1 MDLDSL
7 IERKRERFEQLE
19 REIAD
24 PRLFENR
31 KRAGEIMRE
40 HASIKELLGR
50 WKRLETARR
59 QLDDNRELATSRD
72 VEIAAMADDEIPDL
86 EERVTDLERE
96 IQIDLLPP
104 DENEDRDAIV
114 EIRAG
119 TGGSEAAIFAA
130 DLYRM
135 YNRYAEAA
143 GLKTEDLES
152 SPSELGGLKEVIFR
166 VSGESVFRK
175 LRYES
180 GVHRVQRVP
189 ATEAQGR
196 IHTSTAT
203 VAVLPEAQDVDVELK
218 PDDLRIE
225 VSRAGGPG
233 GQGVNTT
240 DSAVQ
245 VLHIP
250 TGRIVRCQDGRSQIK
265 NKERALSILRARLL
279 ERKQREEAEKY
290 SAQRRG
296 QIGTGGR
303 EEKIRTYN
311 FPQNRVTDHRIGLTL
326 YNLDRVMEGDLGEL
340 IRALQVAD
348 VAERLKES
356 AVLSE
361 LESSSPLRISLHQFE
376 ADSARNL
383 LTTLRLDYERMTVL
397 DVLQSTTAYFKKR
410 GIENPRLNAEH
421 LLAHALGRTRMELYL
436 EFERTLGEVELAPLR
451 KLVQRRGEGEPLQHL
466 LGTVEF
472 CGDTFLCDNRAL
484 VPATRN
490 RAVRG
495 TRRIKNRESRIENRG
510 RWNRQRRDCA
520 QSGKKISRGTNFRRG
535 RLGRCARPHARKRDP
550 ARLKWTRPIEKKQSS

>member
-1 MDLDSL
+1 MRLTHRRYIIMDLNSL

-24 PRLFENR
+24 PRLFDNR

-40 HASIKELLGR
+40 HAGIKELLGR
-50 WKRLETARR
+50 WNRLETARR
-59 QLDDNRELATSRD
+59 QLDDNRELATSSD

-86 EERVTDLERE
+86 EERVLDLERE
-96 IQIDLLPP
+96 IQIELLPP

-135 YNRYAEAA
+135 YNRFAEAA

-203 VAVLPEAQDVDVELK
+203 VAVLPEAQDVDLELK

-225 VSRAGGPG
+225 VSRSGGPG

-250 TGRIVRCQDGRSQIK
+250 TGTIVRCQDGRSQIK

-311 FPQNRVTDHRIGLTL
+311 FPQNRITDHRIGLTL

-348 VAERLKES
+348 VAERLEDS
-356 AVLSE
+356 AV
-361 LESSSPLRISLHQFE
+361 
-376 ADSARNL
+376 SAN
-383 LTTLRLDYERMTVL
+383 
-397 DVLQSTTAYFKKR
+397 
-410 GIENPRLNAEH
+410 
-421 LLAHALGRTRMELYL
+421 
-436 EFERTLGEVELAPLR
+436 
-451 KLVQRRGEGEPLQHL
+451 
-466 LGTVEF
+466 
-472 CGDTFLCDNRAL
+472 
-484 VPATRN
+484 
-490 RAVRG
+490 
-495 TRRIKNRESRIENRG
+495 
-510 RWNRQRRDCA
+510 
-520 QSGKKISRGTNFRRG
+520 
-535 RLGRCARPHARKRDP
+535 
-550 ARLKWTRPIEKKQSS
+550 

>member
-1 MDLDSL
+1 MDFNLL
-7 IERKRERFEQLE
+7 IQRKRERFAELD

-24 PRLFENR
+24 PSLFANR
-31 KRAGEIMRE
+31 KRASEIMRE
-40 HASIKELLGR
+40 HAGIKQLLER
-50 WKRLETARR
+50 WDSLEAARK

-72 VEIAAMADDEIPDL
+72 VEMAAMADDEIPDL
-86 EERVTDLERE
+86 ERRVVDLERE
-96 IQIDLLPP
+96 FQIALLPA
-104 DENEDRDAIV
+104 DETEERDAII

-135 YNRYAEAA
+135 YNRYAESA

-203 VAVLPEAQDVDVELK
+203 VAVLPEAEDVDVELK

-250 TGRIVRCQDGRSQIK
+250 TGTIVRCQDGRSQLK
-265 NKERALSILRARLL
+265 NKDKALSILRARLL

-311 FPQNRVTDHRIGLTL
+311 FPQNRITDHRIGLTL
-326 YNLDRVMEGDLGEL
+326 YNLDRVVEGDLGEM
-340 IRALQVAD
+340 ISALQAAD
-348 VAERLKES
+348 MAERLKES
-356 AVLSE
+356 
-361 LESSSPLRISLHQFE
+361 SL
-376 ADSARNL
+376 A
-383 LTTLRLDYERMTVL
+383 
-397 DVLQSTTAYFKKR
+397 
-410 GIENPRLNAEH
+410 
-421 LLAHALGRTRMELYL
+421 
-436 EFERTLGEVELAPLR
+436 
-451 KLVQRRGEGEPLQHL
+451 
-466 LGTVEF
+466 
-472 CGDTFLCDNRAL
+472 
-484 VPATRN
+484 
-490 RAVRG
+490 
-495 TRRIKNRESRIENRG
+495 
-510 RWNRQRRDCA
+510 
-520 QSGKKISRGTNFRRG
+520 
-535 RLGRCARPHARKRDP
+535 
-550 ARLKWTRPIEKKQSS
+550 

>member
-1 MDLDSL
+1 MDLDLL
-7 IERKRERFEQLE
+7 ITRKRERFAELD
-19 REIAD
+19 REIHD
-24 PRLFENR
+24 PSLFSNR
-31 KRAGEIMRE
+31 KRATAIMRE
-40 HASIKELLGR
+40 HAGIKQLLER
-50 WKRLETARR
+50 WNQLEAVRK

-72 VEIAAMADDEIPDL
+72 VGIAAMADDEIPDL
-86 EERVTDLERE
+86 EQRVQALEGE
-96 IQIDLLPP
+96 IQIALLPG
-104 DENEDRDAIV
+104 DESEERDAII

-119 TGGSEAAIFAA
+119 TGGNEAAIFAA

-135 YNRYAEAA
+135 YNRYAESA

-196 IHTSTAT
+196 VHTSTAT
-203 VAVLPEAQDVDVELK
+203 VAVLPEAEDVDIDLK
-218 PDDLRIE
+218 PEDLRIE

-250 TGRIVRCQDGRSQIK
+250 TGTIVRCQDGRSQLK
-265 NKERALSILRARLL
+265 NKDKALRILRSRLL

-326 YNLDRVMEGDLGEL
+326 YNLDRVMEGNLDEM
-340 IRALQVAD
+340 ISALQAAD
-348 VAERLKES
+348 MAERLKES
-356 AVLSE
+356 
-361 LESSSPLRISLHQFE
+361 SL
-376 ADSARNL
+376 A
-383 LTTLRLDYERMTVL
+383 
-397 DVLQSTTAYFKKR
+397 
-410 GIENPRLNAEH
+410 
-421 LLAHALGRTRMELYL
+421 
-436 EFERTLGEVELAPLR
+436 
-451 KLVQRRGEGEPLQHL
+451 
-466 LGTVEF
+466 
-472 CGDTFLCDNRAL
+472 
-484 VPATRN
+484 
-490 RAVRG
+490 
-495 TRRIKNRESRIENRG
+495 
-510 RWNRQRRDCA
+510 
-520 QSGKKISRGTNFRRG
+520 
-535 RLGRCARPHARKRDP
+535 
-550 ARLKWTRPIEKKQSS
+550 

>member
-1 MDLDSL
+1 MDLNSL
-7 IERKRERFEQLE
+7 IERKRERFAELE
-19 REIAD
+19 REVAD
-24 PRLFENR
+24 PRLFDNR
-31 KRAGEIMRE
+31 RRAGEIMRE
-40 HASIKELLGR
+40 HASIKGLLERWNEL
-50 WKRLETARR
+50 EAARR
-59 QLDDNRELATSRD
+59 QLDDNRELTTSRD

-86 EERVTDLERE
+86 EKRVADLERE
-96 IQIDLLPP
+96 IQIGLLPS
-104 DENEDRDAIV
+104 DENENRDAIV

-135 YNRYAEAA
+135 YNRYAESA

-152 SPSELGGLKEVIFR
+152 SSSELGGLKEVIFR

-203 VAVLPEAQDVDVELK
+203 VAVLPEAEDVDLELK

-225 VSRAGGPG
+225 VSRSGGPG

-250 TGRIVRCQDGRSQIK
+250 TGTIVRCQDGRSQLK
-265 NKERALSILRARLL
+265 NKEKAMSILRARLL

-326 YNLDRVMEGDLGEL
+326 YNLDRVMDGDLGQL
-340 IRALQVAD
+340 IQTLQATD

-356 AVLSE
+356 
-361 LESSSPLRISLHQFE
+361 SLV
-376 ADSARNL
+376 A
-383 LTTLRLDYERMTVL
+383 
-397 DVLQSTTAYFKKR
+397 
-410 GIENPRLNAEH
+410 
-421 LLAHALGRTRMELYL
+421 
-436 EFERTLGEVELAPLR
+436 
-451 KLVQRRGEGEPLQHL
+451 
-466 LGTVEF
+466 
-472 CGDTFLCDNRAL
+472 
-484 VPATRN
+484 
-490 RAVRG
+490 
-495 TRRIKNRESRIENRG
+495 
-510 RWNRQRRDCA
+510 
-520 QSGKKISRGTNFRRG
+520 
-535 RLGRCARPHARKRDP
+535 
-550 ARLKWTRPIEKKQSS
+550 

>member
-1 MDLDSL
+1 MDFIPL

-19 REIAD
+19 RDIAN
-24 PRLFENR
+24 PKLFENR
-31 KRAGEIMRE
+31 KRAQELMRE
-40 HASIKELLGR
+40 HATIKQLLAKWEEL
-50 WKRLETARR
+50 EAARR

-86 EERVTDLERE
+86 EKRVVDLEQE
-96 IQIDLLPP
+96 LQIGLLPP

-152 SPSELGGLKEVIFR
+152 SPSELGGLKEVIFK

-203 VAVLPEAQDVDVELK
+203 VAVLPEAEDVDVELK
-218 PDDLRIE
+218 PEDLRIE
-225 VSRAGGPG
+225 VSRSGGPG

-245 VLHIP
+245 VMHIP
-250 TGRIVRCQDGRSQIK
+250 TNTIVRCQDGRSQLK
-265 NKERALSILRARLL
+265 NKEKALSILRARLL
-279 ERKQREEAEKY
+279 ERKQEEEAAKY

-296 QIGTGGR
+296 QIGSGGR

-311 FPQNRVTDHRIGLTL
+311 FPQNRITDHRIGLTL
-326 YNLDRVMEGDLGEL
+326 YNLDRVIDGDLAEM
-340 IRALQVAD
+340 IKALQAAD
-348 VAERLKES
+348 VAEQLKES
-356 AVLSE
+356 
-361 LESSSPLRISLHQFE
+361 SL
-376 ADSARNL
+376 
-383 LTTLRLDYERMTVL
+383 
-397 DVLQSTTAYFKKR
+397 
-410 GIENPRLNAEH
+410 P
-421 LLAHALGRTRMELYL
+421 
-436 EFERTLGEVELAPLR
+436 
-451 KLVQRRGEGEPLQHL
+451 
-466 LGTVEF
+466 
-472 CGDTFLCDNRAL
+472 
-484 VPATRN
+484 
-490 RAVRG
+490 
-495 TRRIKNRESRIENRG
+495 
-510 RWNRQRRDCA
+510 
-520 QSGKKISRGTNFRRG
+520 
-535 RLGRCARPHARKRDP
+535 
-550 ARLKWTRPIEKKQSS
+550 

>member
-1 MDLDSL
+1 MDFNLL
-7 IERKRERFEQLE
+7 IERKRERFAQLE

-24 PRLFENR
+24 PGLFENR
-31 KRAGEIMRE
+31 KRAGEVMRE
-40 HASIKELLGR
+40 HSSIKQLLEKWNEL
-50 WKRLETARR
+50 EAARK

-86 EERVTDLERE
+86 KKRVVDVERDL
-96 IQIDLLPP
+96 QIALLPP

-135 YNRYAEAA
+135 YNRYAESA

-203 VAVLPEAQDVDVELK
+203 VAVLPEAEDVDVELK
-218 PDDLRIE
+218 PEDLRIE

-250 TGRIVRCQDGRSQIK
+250 TGTIVRCQDGRSQLK
-265 NKERALSILRARLL
+265 NKEKALSILRARLL
-279 ERKQREEAEKY
+279 ERQLQEEAAKY

-311 FPQNRVTDHRIGLTL
+311 FPQNRITDHRIGLTL
-326 YNLDRVMEGDLGEL
+326 YNLDRVMEGDLGEM
-340 IRALQVAD
+340 IRTLQAAD

-356 AVLSE
+356 A
-361 LESSSPLRISLHQFE
+361 Q
-376 ADSARNL
+376 
-383 LTTLRLDYERMTVL
+383 
-397 DVLQSTTAYFKKR
+397 
-410 GIENPRLNAEH
+410 
-421 LLAHALGRTRMELYL
+421 
-436 EFERTLGEVELAPLR
+436 
-451 KLVQRRGEGEPLQHL
+451 
-466 LGTVEF
+466 
-472 CGDTFLCDNRAL
+472 
-484 VPATRN
+484 PA
-490 RAVRG
+490 
-495 TRRIKNRESRIENRG
+495 
-510 RWNRQRRDCA
+510 
-520 QSGKKISRGTNFRRG
+520 
-535 RLGRCARPHARKRDP
+535 
-550 ARLKWTRPIEKKQSS
+550 

>member
-1 MDLDSL
+1 LESVSAPLVIRFSLANKNSSIPPVASKNSPAVTAAPRPPGPAKKLSFSFRAPECFQARPLFGAYGRRYTKMDFNLL
-7 IERKRERFEQLE
+7 IERKRERFEELE

-24 PRLFENR
+24 PRLFDNR

-40 HASIKELLGR
+40 QAGI
-50 WKRLETARR
+50 KRLLDCWNELEVARK

-72 VEIAAMADDEIPDL
+72 VEMAAMADDEIPDL
-86 EERVTDLERE
+86 EKRVADLERE
-96 IQIDLLPP
+96 LQLALLPP
-104 DENEDRDAIV
+104 DENENRDAIV

-135 YNRYAEAA
+135 YHRYAESA

-152 SPSELGGLKEVIFR
+152 SPSDLGGLKEVIFR

-203 VAVLPEAQDVDVELK
+203 VAVLPEAEDVDLELK
-218 PDDLRIE
+218 PEDLRIE

-250 TGRIVRCQDGRSQIK
+250 TGTIVRCQDGRSQIK

-279 ERKQREEAEKY
+279 ERKQQEEAAKY
-290 SAQRRG
+290 SAQRRV

-311 FPQNRVTDHRIGLTL
+311 FP
-326 YNLDRVMEGDLGEL
+326 
-340 IRALQVAD
+340 
-348 VAERLKES
+348 
-356 AVLSE
+356 
-361 LESSSPLRISLHQFE
+361 
-376 ADSARNL
+376 
-383 LTTLRLDYERMTVL
+383 
-397 DVLQSTTAYFKKR
+397 
-410 GIENPRLNAEH
+410 
-421 LLAHALGRTRMELYL
+421 
-436 EFERTLGEVELAPLR
+436 
-451 KLVQRRGEGEPLQHL
+451 
-466 LGTVEF
+466 
-472 CGDTFLCDNRAL
+472 
-484 VPATRN
+484 
-490 RAVRG
+490 
-495 TRRIKNRESRIENRG
+495 
-510 RWNRQRRDCA
+510 
-520 QSGKKISRGTNFRRG
+520 
-535 RLGRCARPHARKRDP
+535 
-550 ARLKWTRPIEKKQSS
+550 